1 MCKKQFVGLCLCFNQ
16 EFLVSTLVFK
26 PKVNCELQRYFL
38 AHVAAANNAVRC
50 MELLLPKLGNVN
62 ITDRLGRTCLHLA
75 AYFGHYEMVELLL
88 VSGGVSVNQVSC
100 RF

>member
-1 MCKKQFVGLCLCFNQ
+1 
-16 EFLVSTLVFK
+16 
-26 PKVNCELQRYFL
+26 
-38 AHVAAANNAVRC
+38 

-88 VSGGVSVNQVSC
+88 VSGGVSVNQVS
-100 RF
+100 